1 MKPYRLSASVDRGR
15 GGSGERW
22 GGVIVVTMLQQ
33 FVMVIF
39 VSTKWTLH
47 EPALKPHRL
56 SASVDRGQERG
67 GGAAGVI
74 EVTILQQ
81 RFITTS

>member
-1 MKPYRLSASVDRGR
+1 MEAGRERG
-15 GGSGERW
+15 

-56 SASVDRGQERG
+56 SASLDRGQEKG
-67 GGAAGVI
+67 GGAGGVS
-74 EVTILQQ
+74 VGTILQQ
-81 RFITTS
+81 HFITKS